1 MGMIEFQ
8 AGAIQIDSRVIGEG
22 LNMDPSVVQEFIRE
36 GKITSRC
43 ERGVEEDE
51 GRYRLTFFSKQRRF
65 RLVIDSMGNVI
76 QRSTINF
83 SDRPVL
89 SENHIR
95 TY

>member
-22 LNMDPSVVQEFIRE
+22 LNMDPSIVQEFIRE

-43 ERGVEEDE
+43 ERGIEEDE
-51 GRYRLTFFSKQRRF
+51 GRYRLTFFSKHCRF

-83 SDRPVL
+83 SDRPL
-89 SENHIR
+89 PASAR
-95 TY
+95 KPG

>member
-8 AGAIQIDSRVIGEG
+8 AGAIQIDSKVIGEG
-22 LNMDPSVVQEFIRE
+22 LNMDPSVVQELIRE

-43 ERGVEEDE
+43 ERGIEEDE
-51 GRYRLTFFSKQRRF
+51 GRYRLTFFSKQSRF

-83 SDRPVL
+83 SDRPL
-89 SENHIR
+89 PASAR
-95 TY
+95 KPG

>member
-8 AGAIQIDSRVIGEG
+8 AGAIRIDSKVIGKD
-22 LNMDPSVVQEFIRE
+22 LNMDPSVGQNFIRE

-43 ERGVEEDE
+43 ERGIEEDE
-51 GRYRLTFFSKQRRF
+51 DRYRLTFFTKQRRF

-83 SDRPVL
+83 SDRPFPA
-89 SENHIR
+89 SAR
-95 TY
+95 KPG